1 MKVAPLY
8 HVLKRQDWCVPAL
21 IHTGQHYDVN
31 MSDSFF
37 ADLGLPA
44 PDHHLG
50 VGSGSHAEQTA
61 AVMVAYEKICQ
72 QQRPD
77 WTVVVGDVNST
88 LACALVAAKLCIPLA
103 HLEAGLRSNDR
114 GMPEEINRIVTD
126 RSEEPTSE
134 LQSLMRISYAV
145 FC

>member
-1 MKVAPLY
+1 
-8 HVLKRQDWCVPAL
+8 
-21 IHTGQHYDVN
+21 
-31 MSDSFF
+31 
-37 ADLGLPA
+37 
-44 PDHHLG
+44 
-50 VGSGSHAEQTA
+50 
-61 AVMVAYEKICQ
+61 MVAYEKICQ

-126 RSEEPTSE
+126 RLADLLWTPSPDGDDNLIAEGVPPERIEFVGNIMIRSEEHTSE

-145 FC
+145 FCLKK

>member
-50 VGSGSHAEQTA
+50 VGSGSHAEQTD
-61 AVMVAYEKICQ
+61 AVMVAYETISQ
-72 QQRPD
+72 QQRAD
-77 WTVVVGDVNST
+77 RTVVAGALTSTQNGRASCRESVG
-88 LACALVAAKLCIPLA
+88 
-103 HLEAGLRSNDR
+103 
-114 GMPEEINRIVTD
+114 
-126 RSEEPTSE
+126 
-134 LQSLMRISYAV
+134 Q
-145 FC
+145 